1 MPLNTVPFK
10 KRLLLTALAGLPL
23 FIYIIYAVITMFIP
37 GNDPSTR
44 GYALLGVAFFPV
56 GLLAFTSLHGGGIF
70 ILAWAFYAVLII
82 SLFANNKKKVFYT
95 VYTILLITI
104 IFNLGGCYQMFKH
117 QNH

>member
-1 MPLNTVPFK
+1 VS
-10 KRLLLTALAGLPL
+10 RHLPSFTIYTR
-23 FIYIIYAVITMFIP
+23 FIDSTSQLCFAIP

-104 IFNLGGCYQMFKH
+104 IFNLAGCYQFFKH
-117 QNH
+117 PSH